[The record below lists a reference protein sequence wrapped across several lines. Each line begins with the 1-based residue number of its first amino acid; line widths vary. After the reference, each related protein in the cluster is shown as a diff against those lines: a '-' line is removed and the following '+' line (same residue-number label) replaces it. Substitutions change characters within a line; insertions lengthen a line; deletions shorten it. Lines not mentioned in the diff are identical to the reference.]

1 MKQYIKITFSALL
14 CLSLL
19 SSCDDF
25 LEVEPEDVLLSDNY
39 LGDDE
44 LDARSALF
52 GVLAQMQDLYGQY
65 MVLGEMRADLV
76 DVNINTIE
84 DIRDI
89 SNHNFDED
97 NPYVDATNLFS
108 IINNCNFAI
117 EGIDT
122 EAYDGRLLDDYAS
135 ILRIRTWAQ
144 LQVLIYYGKL
154 PYIDKPIRS
163 DDDFSKEYQL
173 MDFDEALNQ
182 LIINLTEITQI
193 DNVSNYDN
201 DNNLAVYNM
210 IPNNDILLGDLFLWR
225 NDYVNAAIS
234 YKRFLDNQFGGGP
247 RYLLNS
253 FTATSTE
260 SNGTFNVDN
269 DWGDMFFTTS
279 TTETINYIGF
289 DEEFKQPNKEY
300 LNVFEQFA
308 ASESILLKW
317 GEQFKG
323 FEGVAYENGDNRG
336 EGQSYYAN
344 GLSLPYGDNGQS
356 VNLQDKNIIKYF
368 LGYHHYRY
376 NRASKIYL
384 RYAEAINYA
393 GYPEHA
399 LVVLNGIFNN
409 PDVLPQNSIIFNE
422 EQEEYLKFDID
433 DYFTVDNSNIPTG
446 GLQGIRGR
454 VSMAPVVTNVDDAIL
469 VTVDDLNLTDE
480 QIQNLTI
487 DDINDLVDDRNAFE
501 EAKVVEEKKHIVGGL
516 ILEEA
521 ALELAFEG
529 SRWEDLVRFSRRSG
543 ADIIAN
549 AVARK
554 FEVSTSGGASAE
566 EIRAKLS
573 VEDNWFLPLD
583 IPTNFVE
590 TVDSE

>member
-76 DVNINTIE
+76 DVNIKTIE

-173 MDFDEALNQ
+173 MGFDEALNQ
-182 LIINLTEITQI
+182 LIINLTGITQI
-193 DNVSNYDN
+193 DNVSDYDN
-201 DNNLAVYNM
+201 DNGLTVYNM
-210 IPNNDILLGDLFLWR
+210 IPNNDILLGDLFLWK

-234 YKRFLDNQFGGGP
+234 YKRFLDNELDGGP
-247 RYLLNS
+247 IYLLNS
-253 FTATSTE
+253 YTATSTE

-269 DWGDMFFTTS
+269 DWGDMFLTTS
-279 TTETINYIGF
+279 SNETINYIGF
-289 DEEFKQPNKEY
+289 DEEFKQPNKDY
-300 LNVFEQFA
+300 LTIFEQFA
-308 ASESILLKW
+308 ASQSAINKW
-317 GEQFKG
+317 SEQFKG
-323 FEGVAYENGDNRG
+323 FEGVAYESGDNRG
-336 EGQSYYAN
+336 EGESYFAN
-344 GLSLPYGDNGQS
+344 EAILSYGDNGQF
-356 VNLQDKNIIKYF
+356 VNLEQKNIIKYF
-368 LGYHHYRY
+368 IGYHHYRY

-409 PDVLPQNSIIFNE
+409 PDVLPQNSIIFNVD
-422 EQEEYLKFDID
+422 QEEYLKFDID
-433 DYFTVDNSNIPTG
+433 DYFAVDNSGIPTG

-454 VSMAPVVTNVDDAIL
+454 VSMAPVVTNVVVNTI
-469 VTVDDLNLTDE
+469 TEDDLTVEEKEGLSIDE
-480 QIQNLTI
+480 IA
-487 DDINDLVDDRNAFE
+487 DLVDAKNAIE
-501 EAKVVEEKKHIVGGL
+501 EEKVVEEKKHIVGDL

-521 ALELAFEG
+521 ALDLAFEG
-529 SRWEDLVRFSRRSG
+529 NRWEDLVRFSRRSG

-573 VEDNWFLPLD
+573 IEANWFLPLD

-590 TVDSE
+590 TTDSE